1 MKSSFLPLLI
11 ILFVTLN
18 GCGASITPA
27 LYLPQQTDEIKLVYR
42 NGNPFA
48 YGQNDTVSFVVSIE
62 PDIVA
67 GQQYMRAWILLKNNT
82 QSELLLKPEQI
93 AKILVKDKFDIARLR
108 VVSPNYI
115 LKSIDDK
122 KASEQI
128 WQTIGGMINSVTAQP
143 TTVRSSDGT
152 TYTIDDT
159 HEKRKE
165 IAKETN
171 AANTSTE
178 IIYDMYKNSVNSGI
192 LKIHTLFPGESINGY
207 IYFGM
212 SRKLEPLFNH
222 PEKLFYTLS
231 IQIGKEKS
239 ISFVPQLIFTR

>member
-1 MKSSFLPLLI
+1 MKSIVLLYFI
-11 ILFVTLN
+11 ILGVILN

-62 PDIVA
+62 PDMVA
-67 GQQYMRAWILLKNNT
+67 GQQYMRVWILLKNNS
-82 QSELLLKPEQI
+82 QSEILLQPEKI
-93 AKILVKDKFDIARLR
+93 AKILVREKNDIGLLR
-108 VVSPNYI
+108 AVSPNII

-128 WQTIGGMINSVTAQP
+128 WQSIGGLLSSVTVQP
-143 TTVRSSDGT
+143 TAVKGSNGT

-171 AANTSTE
+171 AVNNATE
-178 IIYDMYKNSVNSGI
+178 IIYDMYKTSVNSGI
-192 LKIHTLFPGESINGY
+192 FKIHTLFPGESINGY

-212 SRKLEPLFNH
+212 SRNFNSLFRH
-222 PEKLFYTLS
+222 PEKLFYTVS
-231 IQIGKEKS
+231 IQIGKVKS
-239 ISFVPQLIFTR
+239 ISFAPKLIF